1 MHTPLSCKKD
11 DDDDVDDVTGKWGWV
26 KESCCFIVFQDVFHY
41 FFSLSGTSPLTCRET
56 YMCMC
61 HWVLFDFVQ
70 STLVYTLTVT
80 QANNL

>member
-1 MHTPLSCKKD
+1 MGERVMLFHGVS
-11 DDDDVDDVTGKWGWV
+11 GYA
-26 KESCCFIVFQDVFHY
+26 FHY